1 MIRIINEKGKNIVMG
16 GQQAEMLPGGGFHG
30 GLRRF
35 PVAVSTEASRLRRSP
50 VAVSTEASRLRRFPV
65 AVSTEASRL
74 RHFPEVVSTAVS
86 RRKLFPEVASI
97 NGRLLREDALQCRRI
112 LPRAISIDI

>member
-30 GLRRF
+30 GEQ
-35 PVAVSTEASRLRRSP
+35 TETLP
-50 VAVSTEASRLRRFPV
+50 GGGFHGGEQTETLPGGGFHGG
-65 AVSTEASRL
+65 